1 MNSQPSP
8 ASSGRCEK
16 ELVIENELGLHA
28 RPSALFVKTTNR
40 FKSNIAV
47 EKGGESVNGKSIMGL
62 MMLAAGK
69 GTKLKIIAEGQ
80 DAAEAIAAIEEI
92 FRKKFNET

>member
-1 MNSQPSP
+1 MNS
-8 ASSGRCEK
+8 ASSSANRCEK

-40 FKSNIAV
+40 FKSDITV
-47 EKGGESVNGKSIMGL
+47 EKGGEVVNGKSIMGL

-69 GTKLKIIAEGQ
+69 GTKLKIVAVGPDA
-80 DAAEAIAAIEEI
+80 DAAVAAIEEL
-92 FRKKFNET
+92 FQKKFNEA

>member
-1 MNSQPSP
+1 MNS
-8 ASSGRCEK
+8 ASSSVNRCEK

-40 FKSNIAV
+40 FKSDITV
-47 EKGGESVNGKSIMGL
+47 EKGDEIVNAKSIMGL

-69 GTKLKIIAEGQ
+69 GTKLKVVAVGP
-80 DAAEAIAAIEEI
+80 DAAAAIAAIEEI
-92 FRKKFNET
+92 FQKRFNEA